1 VNVYPFIDAEKKNST
16 TDGRRGG
23 NVKWACELLKVSRSA
38 YYADA
43 AVQAAGGPARA
54 RQDAVLTEK
63 IIQFHDESRG
73 TYGSPRV
80 HADLL
85 EAGLKHGRKRVARLM
100 REAGIYGKTRRRWVT
115 TTVADPDAP
124 SRPDLIRRDFRT
136 DATALNKRWCGDITY
151 IQTWEGFAYL
161 ATVIDIAS
169 RRVVGWAIADTLH
182 TDLVELALR
191 NAVATRHPDSKVIF
205 HADRGTQ
212 YTSKQLATAA
222 TAFDVRLSVGRRGQ
236 CWDNAVSESFF
247 ATLKNELTEHQPWPT
262 HKTLRTAVFNY
273 IEGWYNTRRRHSSLG
288 QINPAAF
295 EAGQQPI
302 EPPRRFRRLTRLIP
316 RA

>member
-1 VNVYPFIDAEKKNST
+1 VNVYPFIDAEKKNSQ
-16 TDGRRGG
+16 DGRRGG
-23 NVKWACELLKVSRSA
+23 NVKRACELLKVSRSA

-43 AVQAAGGPARA
+43 ALRAAGGSSRA
-54 RQDAVLTEK
+54 RQDAVITAK
-63 IIQFHDESRG
+63 IIQFHDGSKG

-80 HADLL
+80 HADLV
-85 EAGLKHGRKRVARLM
+85 EAGLKHSRKRVARLM

-124 SRPDLIRRDFRT
+124 SRPDLIRRDFVT
-136 DATALNKRWCGDITY
+136 DASALDRRWCGDITY

-191 NAVATRHPDSKVIF
+191 NAVMTRRPEPKVIF
-205 HADRGTQ
+205 HADRGSQ
-212 YTSKQLATAA
+212 YTSGQLAKAA
-222 TAFDVRLSVGRRGQ
+222 KALDVRLSVGRRGQ

-247 ATLKNELTEHQPWPT
+247 ATLKNELIEHQSWPT
-262 HKTLRTAVFNY
+262 HKALRAAVFDY

-288 QINPAAF
+288 QLSPAAF
-295 EAGQQPI
+295 EAGQERIVQQV
-302 EPPRRFRRLTRLIP
+302 
-316 RA
+316 A